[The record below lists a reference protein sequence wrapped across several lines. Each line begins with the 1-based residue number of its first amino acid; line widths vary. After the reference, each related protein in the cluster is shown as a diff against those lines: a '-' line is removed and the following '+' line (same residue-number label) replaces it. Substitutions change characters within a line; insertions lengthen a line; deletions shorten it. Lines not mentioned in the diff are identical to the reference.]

1 MLLNQCEGE
10 CVDDGS
16 LIFMDRPA
24 VRDAALFILRA
35 VLGVVFVAHGVD
47 KLFLTGME
55 ATADQF
61 GQWSVPQPVV
71 SVWVCALCE
80 MVGGSLLVVGLL
92 TTAVAG
98 ALALLAACAGYF
110 VHLGNGLF
118 NTHGGF
124 EYPLVLVVSLLMI
137 VVFGA
142 GRASLDGVFSRVEP

>member
-1 MLLNQCEGE
+1 
-10 CVDDGS
+10 
-16 LIFMDRPA
+16 MDRPA
-24 VRDAALFILRA
+24 VRDAALLIFRV

-47 KLFLTGME
+47 KVFFTGMQ
-55 ATADQF
+55 ATTDQF
-61 GQWSVPQPVV
+61 AAWGVPQPTA
-71 SVWVCALCE
+71 SAWLCAICE

-110 VHLGNGLF
+110 VHVGNGLF
-118 NTHGGF
+118 NADGGF

-142 GRASLDGVFSRVEP
+142 GRASLDGVLSRVEP